1 MSEKSLKGHAE
12 RTGVDLLPAS
22 EGLTSQRAERGED
35 GRRAD
40 RPRAIVRRA
49 VLHRGAKL
57 VYEGPAVLA
66 VMRAKPVGSFPPS
79 WG

>member
-35 GRRAD
+35 GRRAYTG
-40 RPRAIVRRA
+40 V
-49 VLHRGAKL
+49 
-57 VYEGPAVLA
+57 
-66 VMRAKPVGSFPPS
+66 PS
-79 WG
+79 WSTRARRSWL